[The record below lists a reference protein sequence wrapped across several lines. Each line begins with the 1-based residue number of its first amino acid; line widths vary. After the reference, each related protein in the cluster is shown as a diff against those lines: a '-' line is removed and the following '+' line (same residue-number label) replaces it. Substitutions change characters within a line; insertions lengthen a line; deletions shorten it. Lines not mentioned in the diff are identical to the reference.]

1 MLASPT
7 WPNPVYV
14 YAIRSNVKNPIEY
27 PPHVPTPLLS
37 CPPAAAAAVAHRRA
51 FKPDPRP
58 AVLDL
63 LLLPVRPSVICSDSP
78 SGHLCTAH
86 LLQLAALP
94 WTLVDSSS
102 LFTCL
107 ASSTHLRPSSPY
119 LAWNKTLGLPEHHCA
134 VSKMARRGLMEQ
146 DLSKLDVTK
155 LHPLSPEV
163 ISRQATIN
171 IGTIGHVAHGKSTVV
186 KAISGVQTVRFKNE
200 LERNITIKLG
210 YANAKIYKCEDDRC
224 PRPMCYKAY
233 GSGKEDSPLCDV
245 PGFENTRMKLLR
257 HVSFVDCPGHDILM
271 ATMLNG
277 AAIMDGALLLIAA
290 NESCPQPQTS
300 EHLAAVE
307 IMRLQHIIIL
317 QNKID
322 LIQESAA
329 MNQHEAIQKFIQG
342 TIAEGAP
349 VVPISAQLK
358 YNIDVIC
365 EYIVK
370 KIPIPE
376 RNFTSPP
383 NMIVIRSFDVN
394 KPGSEVDE
402 IRGGVA
408 GGSILRGVLRVN
420 QKIEV
425 RPGIVMKDENGNIK
439 CTPIYSRIV
448 SLYAEQNELQFAV
461 PGGLIGVGTTMDPTL
476 TRADR
481 LVGQVLGEVGSL
493 PDVYVELEINFF
505 LLRRLLG
512 VRTKGTEKAG
522 KVSKLTKGEI
532 LMLNIGSMSTGARVL
547 AVKNDLAKLQLTAPV
562 CTSKGEKVALSR
574 RVEKHWRLI
583 GWGQIQAGTTLEVP
597 PCPL

>member
-1 MLASPT
+1 
-7 WPNPVYV
+7 
-14 YAIRSNVKNPIEY
+14 
-27 PPHVPTPLLS
+27 
-37 CPPAAAAAVAHRRA
+37 
-51 FKPDPRP
+51 
-58 AVLDL
+58 
-63 LLLPVRPSVICSDSP
+63 
-78 SGHLCTAH
+78 
-86 LLQLAALP
+86 
-94 WTLVDSSS
+94 
-102 LFTCL
+102 
-107 ASSTHLRPSSPY
+107 
-119 LAWNKTLGLPEHHCA
+119 
-134 VSKMARRGLMEQ
+134 MARSRGLMEQ
-146 DLSKLDVTK
+146 DQSKLDVTK
-155 LHPLSPEV
+155 LHPLTPEV

-171 IGTIGHVAHGKSTVV
+171 IGMAHAVLM
-186 KAISGVQTVRFKNE
+186 SGGRFTSVPVYAM
-200 LERNITIKLG
+200 LVPLG
-210 YANAKIYKCEDDRC
+210 MW
-224 PRPMCYKAY
+224 PM
-233 GSGKEDSPLCDV
+233 GSLLLSKQSQVYSVLPASGYVDSY
-245 PGFENTRMKLLR
+245 
-257 HVSFVDCPGHDILM
+257 FVDICSAIYSSHEQGHDILM

-342 TIAEGAP
+342 TIAQGAP

-376 RNFTSPP
+376 RNFISPP

-402 IRGGVA
+402 IKGGVA
-408 GGSILRGVLRVN
+408 GGSILKGVLRVN

-425 RPGIVMKDENGNIK
+425 RPGIVMKDEHGKLK

-448 SLYAEQNELQFAV
+448 SLYAEQNELQYAV

-493 PDVYVELEINFF
+493 PDVYIELEVNFF

-512 VRTKGTEKAG
+512 VRTTGTERASR
-522 KVSKLTKGEI
+522 VSKLAKGEI
-532 LMLNIGSMSTGARVL
+532 LMLNIGSMSTGARVV

-562 CTSKGEKVALSR
+562 CTSKGEKLALSR
-574 RVEKHWRLI
+574 RIEKHWRLI
-583 GWGQIQAGTTLEVP
+583 GWGTIQAGTTLDVP